1 MNRLQV
7 LVRRLAGVCLLLTLG
22 ACTTSFHGSFVSNSY
37 PGPKDGSTA
46 EELGPVEG
54 RSCQT
59 QTLYVFAKGEQPTT
73 EQAIKD
79 AKSVRA
85 HTGFIADIAID
96 DEVRWAFGYSVH
108 CIVVRAMAYR

>member
-1 MNRLQV
+1 MNKLKFWMFRVGGACFLF
-7 LVRRLAGVCLLLTLG
+7 TLG

-37 PGPKDGSTA
+37 PGPEEGA
-46 EELGPVEG
+46 VVEELGPVAG

-59 QTLYVFAKGEQPTT
+59 QVLYVFARGAQPTT

-85 HTGFIADIAID
+85 DTGFIADIAID
-96 DEVRWAFGYSVH
+96 DEVRWGFGYSVH
-108 CIVVRAMAYR
+108 CIVVRAIAYR